1 MADGHAAALDGL
13 PARVGKVLSEFVDE
27 LRGRLEADLVSVVL
41 FGSAAEGKL
50 TAASDVNLLV
60 VLRAFRPEQVARI
73 RDAYQ
78 AAGAA
83 IRLQAMF
90 LMESELPSAAEMFA
104 QKFADILRRNRILF
118 GRDVLA
124 TLKVARA
131 PEIFR
136 LRQILLNLTL
146 RLREAY
152 VARGERPEQVVRIL
166 ADALGPLRA
175 ASATLLELEGVAS
188 PESSAALVSLAASCG
203 PQGETAAAQLFA
215 AHNGSPPAGEAEAEA
230 MLLQVIDLV
239 MCLARRAA
247 GLS

>member
-1 MADGHAAALDGL
+1 MADGDAAPLDGL
-13 PARVGKVLSEFVDE
+13 PARVGKVLSEFVEE
-27 LRGRLEADLVSVVL
+27 LRDRLEADLVSVVL

-50 TAASDVNLLV
+50 TAASDVNLVV
-60 VLRAFRPEQVARI
+60 VLRAFHPEQVARI
-73 RDAYQ
+73 RDTYL

-83 IRLQAMF
+83 IRLQAMY

-104 QKFADILRRNRILF
+104 QKFADIRRRHRILF
-118 GRDVLA
+118 GKDVLA

-152 VARGERPEQVVRIL
+152 VARGGRPEQVARLL

-175 ASATLLELEGVAS
+175 ASATLLELEGVAN
-188 PESSAALVSLAASCG
+188 PEASAALKSLAASCG

-215 AHNGSPPAGEAEAEA
+215 AHDGRLLAGEADAV
-230 MLLQVIDLV
+230 LLQVIDLIT
-239 MCLARRAA
+239 CLSRRAA

>member
-1 MADGHAAALDGL
+1 MADGGAAPLDGL
-13 PARVGKVLSEFVDE
+13 PARVGKVLSEFVAL
-27 LRGRLEADLVSVVL
+27 LRDRLEADLVSVVL

-50 TAASDVNLLV
+50 TAASDVNLVV
-60 VLRAFRPEQVARI
+60 VLRAFHPEQVARI
-73 RDAYQ
+73 RDAYL

-90 LMESELPSAAEMFA
+90 LLESELPSAAEMFA
-104 QKFADILRRNRILF
+104 QKFADILRRHRILF
-118 GRDVLA
+118 GKDVLA

-152 VARGERPEQVVRIL
+152 VARGGRPEQIARLL

-175 ASATLLELEGVAS
+175 ASATLLELEGVAN
-188 PESSAALVSLAASCG
+188 PEASAALKSLAASCG

-215 AHNGSPPAGEAEAEA
+215 AHGGAPLAGDADAV
-230 MLLQVIDLV
+230 LLQVIDLIT
-239 MCLARRAA
+239 CLSRRAA